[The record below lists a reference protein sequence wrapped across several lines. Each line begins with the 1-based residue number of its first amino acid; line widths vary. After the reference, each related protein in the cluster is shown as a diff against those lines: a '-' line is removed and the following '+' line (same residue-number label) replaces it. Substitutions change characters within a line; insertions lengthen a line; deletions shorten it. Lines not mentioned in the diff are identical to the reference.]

1 MNFLNPMNGATPS
14 TGKQDPVVRAGAFFA
29 ALLMLTVPLSTTI
42 SIVMT
47 FLVFAC
53 WILSA
58 RFRSLPILVRRNPV
72 AASALLLYG
81 LLLVGTLYGDA
92 ATADSLSM
100 LRKYRELPLLV
111 ILLPFM
117 QEEKYRRWA
126 ITAFIIASVV
136 TLMASYWKEFGI
148 FPMSQQGTPPFKSR
162 ITHNLFMAF
171 LAYFCAHR
179 AKTAVNQ
186 RVFWVG
192 LCLLATFNLFIIV
205 QGRTGQ
211 VIFVLLIALFFF
223 QRFKVKLALILAS
236 LVLLGFLATL
246 AIPGSG
252 NRFEEGIEESRDYLQ
267 GRRNL
272 GTSMGQRLYFWQNSI
287 DLISKSPIVG
297 YGTGSFAR
305 EFSGKNG
312 GKDLITENPHNEY
325 LMIAVQ
331 LGGIG
336 LFAYLFFLA
345 SLWRCS
351 FDLSEDRRWFA
362 QGVFLSLAVNSLLN
376 TTFLDHT
383 EGHWYASLIALS
395 FAALPR
401 NCCRT
406 ATSKFRREETR

>member
-148 FPMSQQGTPPFKSR
+148 FPMSQQGTPPFK
-162 ITHNLFMAF
+162 
-171 LAYFCAHR
+171 
-179 AKTAVNQ
+179 
-186 RVFWVG
+186 
-192 LCLLATFNLFIIV
+192 
-205 QGRTGQ
+205 
-211 VIFVLLIALFFF
+211 
-223 QRFKVKLALILAS
+223 
-236 LVLLGFLATL
+236 
-246 AIPGSG
+246 
-252 NRFEEGIEESRDYLQ
+252 
-267 GRRNL
+267 
-272 GTSMGQRLYFWQNSI
+272 
-287 DLISKSPIVG
+287 
-297 YGTGSFAR
+297 
-305 EFSGKNG
+305 
-312 GKDLITENPHNEY
+312 
-325 LMIAVQ
+325 
-331 LGGIG
+331 
-336 LFAYLFFLA
+336 
-345 SLWRCS
+345 
-351 FDLSEDRRWFA
+351 
-362 QGVFLSLAVNSLLN
+362 
-376 TTFLDHT
+376 
-383 EGHWYASLIALS
+383 
-395 FAALPR
+395 
-401 NCCRT
+401 
-406 ATSKFRREETR
+406 